1 MSPKRKGELTSAMI
15 LREHP
20 FCVVFPERE
29 VNHDHMRGAGFYRSS
44 AERSVSRCRDGARE
58 VLIWFAERADA
69 VAFQRHAG
77 GVWRGSER

>member
-1 MSPKRKGELTSAMI
+1 MSPKRKGELTPAMI

-20 FCVVFPERE
+20 FRVVFPDSE

-44 AERSVSRCRDGARE
+44 AERKVSRCLDGARE
-58 VLIWFAERADA
+58 VLVCFAERTDA

-77 GVWRGSER
+77 GILEG